1 MKGEGLRVEGGGCAS
16 CRRGIC
22 RCIDSVELCL
32 VPLSPG
38 IGQSTRDENR
48 YVFLVLILATR
59 NPPSN
64 PPFPSLPHFVL
75 SLHPSYLSSLPPSL
89 PPFLPSSLPPSLPPS
104 LSLALVYNLGAHS
117 LSLSLLHLTGGLY
130 RTVKATHSSS
140 VGGEML
146 DTAIASLLAEEFKR

>member
-1 MKGEGLRVEGGGCAS
+1 MRGEGLRVEGGGCAS
-16 CRRGIC
+16 CKRRLC
-22 RCIDSVELCL
+22 RCIDIVELCL

-48 YVFLVLILATR
+48 YVFLVLILATP

-75 SLHPSYLSSLPPSL
+75 SLHPSYLSSLPS
-89 PPFLPSSLPPSLPPS
+89 SLPPS

-146 DTAIASLLAEEFKR
+146 DTAIAGLLAEEFKR